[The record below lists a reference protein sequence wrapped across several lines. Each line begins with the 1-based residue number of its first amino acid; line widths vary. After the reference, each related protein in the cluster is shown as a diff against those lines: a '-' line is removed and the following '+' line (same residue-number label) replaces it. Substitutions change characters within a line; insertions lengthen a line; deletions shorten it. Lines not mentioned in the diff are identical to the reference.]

1 MLVKCKACG
10 NKIERDTAFKIT
22 VKKVNK
28 YYCNQEEFE
37 KINYENES
45 RFKVIDMAFEIIGKT
60 TNTTLMKEIT
70 DIAKVHGYIKLRKYM
85 EDNFIEL
92 DATMSQGSFVHE
104 YAKIRYF
111 MAIIKNSI
119 GDYKEQ
125 VENTEVHDFD
135 IVEEVKYTPTKKKSF
150 TDFIDEY

>member
-10 NKIERDTAFKIT
+10 NKIERDTAFKVT
-22 VKKVNK
+22 VKKANK

-45 RFKVIDMAFEIIGKT
+45 RFKVIDMCFEIIGKT

-70 DIAKVHGYIKLRKYM
+70 EIAKVHGYGKLRNYM
-85 EDNFIEL
+85 EDNFLEL
-92 DATMSQGSFVHE
+92 DTTISTGSFVHE

-119 GDYKEQ
+119 GDYKEKIEQ
-125 VENTEVHDFD
+125 TEIHDYDF
-135 IVEEVKYTPTKKKSF
+135 VEEVKYTPTKKKSF
-150 TDFIDEY
+150 TDYIDEY

>member
-10 NKIERDTAFKIT
+10 KKIERDTAFKVT
-22 VKKVNK
+22 VKKANK

-45 RFKVIDMAFEIIGKT
+45 RFKVIDMCFEIIGKT

-70 DIAKVHGYIKLRKYM
+70 EIAKVHSYGKLRNYM
-85 EDNFIEL
+85 EDNFLEL
-92 DATMSQGSFVHE
+92 DTTISAGSFVHE

-119 GDYKEQ
+119 GDYKEK
-125 VENTEVHDFD
+125 VEQTEIHDYDF
-135 IVEEVKYTPTKKKSF
+135 VEEVKYTPTKKKSF
-150 TDFIDEY
+150 TDYIDEY